1 MGAIVQGYNFLIRVL
16 AVVSGILIFTSF
28 VMICVDVSMRIL
40 GFNPPIFTIGVV
52 EYTLLWF
59 AVLAAPWITRIKGHV
74 FIDAVTQFLPPAVKF
89 VVAKIVYCICIFS
102 CLVFAWYSWENFW
115 TNWQSGTVDVRGVD
129 LPLWL
134 LFVPMAPCF
143 VLVAI
148 EFGRFLIGIDD
159 MYSHSIEERE
169 GV

>member
-1 MGAIVQGYNFLIRVL
+1 MVMIIKCYNFLIVGL
-16 AVVSGILIFTSF
+16 ASISGILIFASF

-52 EYTLLWF
+52 EYNLLWF
-59 AVLAAPWITRIKGHV
+59 AILAAPWITRLKGHV
-74 FIDAVTQFLPPAVKF
+74 FIDAVTQFLPF
-89 VVAKIVYCICIFS
+89 YFRIIVAKIVYIICIFS
-102 CLVFAWYSWENFW
+102 CLVFAWYSWDNFW
-115 TNWQSGTVDVRGVD
+115 INFIEETVDVRGID
-129 LPLWL
+129 LPLWM
-134 LFVPMAPCF
+134 LFLPMPPCF

-159 MYSHSIEERE
+159 MYSHSVEKRE